1 MVYLPTFQW
10 KALFLGFCL
19 ALPVLVALLLVRVC
33 HFELVVSYDINTT
46 SSINPQLRFV
56 LSIGTK
62 SVPNSTRKENTTF
75 TLLGKGSS
83 VYCFGK
89 NKRDRICRFKNLCYS
104 SKFDNYIFFHGGET
118 SQQGLPRNRHDPAL
132 LDLTSVDDHNTQY
145 FNFVDFPASSI
156 GVHFHDIELKKYPAL
171 LFHRFN
177 PSNLMHVIHDDLLPL
192 WLTIKLSFASQ
203 LHSSLQLVMMDGR
216 DQGPWFE
223 LYQFFS
229 KNIFLKAD
237 ALNRELVC
245 FTDIVVG
252 LSKEST
258 WYQYGF
264 KVPQGPIAD
273 SKASRYHLS
282 LFAEEFLSHYECK
295 KGSKHNVVLISR
307 KQSRCILNE
316 MEVSIALA
324 NYFKM
329 EVTFLDFELHV
340 FNEAICMVRNS
351 VALVGMH
358 GAELSLALFLQP
370 GSAVVE
376 LFPYG
381 VKPDQYT
388 PYRTLAAIQGLQ
400 YVSWQNSNPRNTLSY
415 PNRPPELGGISH
427 LSKSMQ
433 DKILSSTEIPE
444 HLCCSNPFWLHRI
457 YQDTMVDTSSL
468 EISLSMLKSNIDH
481 VDQSQ
486 QPVLYPDAVQQPTC
500 YILKHEDGRL
510 ALRIKWLPPINA
522 KYIGGSNLKYQVLIQ
537 RDEDINV
544 SAYELGETEFSL
556 ENIAFDKH
564 CKLWIRC
571 ILKDIVGPLSTTVSC
586 VDE

>member
-1 MVYLPTFQW
+1 M
-10 KALFLGFCL
+10 GFCIV
-19 ALPVLVALLLVRVC
+19 LPVLIAVLLACAC
-33 HFELVVSYDINTT
+33 HFELKVLYGKNIT
-46 SSINPQLRFV
+46 SSVNLQLRCA
-56 LSIGTK
+56 LTKGTR
-62 SVPNSTRKENTTF
+62 SVSNSTQKENTTF
-75 TLLGKGSS
+75 TLLRNGSS
-83 VYCFGK
+83 VHCFGK

-104 SKFDNYIFFHGGET
+104 SKFDNYIFFHGRET
-118 SQQGLPRNRHDPAL
+118 SQQNFPRNRHDPAL

-145 FNFVDFPASSI
+145 FNFIDFPATSI
-156 GVHFHDIELKKYPAL
+156 GVDFHDIELQKSPAL

-177 PSNLMHVIHDDLLPL
+177 PSNLMHVVHDDLLPL
-192 WLTIKLSFASQ
+192 WLTIKLYFASQ
-203 LHSSLQLVMMDGR
+203 LQSSLQLVMMDGKS
-216 DQGPWFE
+216 QGPWFE

-237 ALNRELVC
+237 AVNRELIC

-264 KVPQGPIAD
+264 KVPQGPIAE

-282 LFAEEFLSHYECK
+282 LFAEEFLSHYKCK
-295 KGSKHNVVLISR
+295 RSSKHNVVLISR
-307 KQSRCILNE
+307 KQSRSILNE

-329 EVTFLDFELHV
+329 EITFLDFELHS

-381 VKPDQYT
+381 VSPDQYT
-388 PYRTLAAIQGLQ
+388 PYKTLAAIQGLQ
-400 YVSWQNSNPRNTLSY
+400 YVAWRNSNPKNTLSY
-415 PNRPPELGGISH
+415 PDRPPELGGISH

-433 DKILSSTEIPE
+433 DKILSSTEIPK
-444 HLCCSNPFWLHRI
+444 HLCCNNPFWLHRI
-457 YQDTMVDTSSL
+457 YQDTIVDTSSL
-468 EISLSMLKSNIDH
+468 EISLSKLKSINYH
-481 VDQSQ
+481 QSK
-486 QPVLYPDAVQQPTC
+486 QPVLYPDIVQQPTC
-500 YILKHEDGRL
+500 YISRHEYDMLELK
-510 ALRIKWLPPINA
+510 IKWLPPINA
-522 KYIGGSNLKYQVLIQ
+522 KYIGGDNLKYQVLIQ
-537 RDEDINV
+537 RDEEINV
-544 SAYELGETEFSL
+544 SAYELSETELSL
-556 ENIAFDKH
+556 KNIEFHKH

-571 ILKDIVGPLSTTVSC
+571 KLKDIVGPLSTTISC